1 MAQRFLKAIQE
12 ELQLTLLEPLKSV
25 GGGCISESVAYKC
38 DLGLIFVKFNS
49 KENVRFYQIS
59 PFQSFTTQIN
69 FSV

>member
-12 ELQLTLLEPLKSV
+12 ELQFSLLEPLKSV

-49 KENVRFYQIS
+49 KENVRFYKFP
-59 PFQSFTTQIN
+59 PF
-69 FSV
+69 